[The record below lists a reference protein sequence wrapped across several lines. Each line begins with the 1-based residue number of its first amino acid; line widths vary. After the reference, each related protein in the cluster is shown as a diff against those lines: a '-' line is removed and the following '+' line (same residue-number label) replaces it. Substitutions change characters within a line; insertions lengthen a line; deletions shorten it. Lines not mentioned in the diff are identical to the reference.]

1 MKANNWSVVGTKYF
15 IISVV
20 SILKCWFNNF
30 GGDLIIGANIN
41 CLIWVRFE
49 KVNNVEQYFIGWIF
63 NRVIKIMAS
72 WLDSNY
78 LLRQWMTQIQSCYIT
93 EVLAHSDYKI
103 YLILFRNFPVRDILL
118 ALYVTTEIIYCWQF
132 FFKLDKYKITSVLI

>member
-20 SILKCWFNNF
+20 SILKFWFNNF
-30 GGDLIIGANIN
+30 GVNIN

-132 FFKLDKYKITSVLI
+132 FLNSISIK